1 MPDAIA
7 VIGLTGQT
15 ESWVEVTR
23 KDRSCLFRN
32 CAIDKELQAMYRIWR
47 SPSAGLVVVL
57 RVLTGCKVFHL
68 EIMTKCYTWDDR
80 QDDMVTGRVAEQ
92 DASTVYYAPT
102 DLLQTSILETSPFMR
117 WNGIVFDSIAEK
129 NAFMN
134 IVL

>member
-1 MPDAIA
+1 MPDAVA
-7 VIGLTGQT
+7 VMGPTGQI

-23 KDRSCLFRN
+23 KDRSCAFLN
-32 CAIDKELQAMYRIWR
+32 CAIGRELQAMYRIWH
-47 SPSAGLVVVL
+47 SPSAGLVVVV
-57 RVLTGCKVFHL
+57 RVLTGGKVFHL

-92 DASTVYYAPT
+92 DASTVYYTPT
-102 DLLQTSILETSPFMR
+102 DLLNQSMSEACPFMR

-129 NAFMN
+129 NAFLN